1 MSDHDDFAFE
11 PQPGLPAPL
20 PPGEDLLWQGQ
31 PATLALAREA
41 FKLNWILAYMGV
53 VALWRGGAA
62 WADGGPALA
71 LATALPYLV
80 LAAAAAGV
88 VLALAWAQ
96 ARASI
101 YTITS
106 ARVLMRIGAAL
117 PVTFNLPFSQIE
129 AAALAPGKAGH
140 GTIALTLKGDARLS
154 YAILWPHARPW
165 EFRRTQPALRA
176 IPDAEAVARLLA
188 ETARARLSM
197 PVVRRIEVAAPGAIA
212 AE

>member
-20 PPGEDLLWQGQ
+20 PVGEELLWQGS
-31 PATLALAREA
+31 PAPLALAREA
-41 FKLNWILAYMGV
+41 YKLNWIRAYMAIL
-53 VALWRGGAA
+53 ALWRGGAA

-71 LATALPYLV
+71 LATALPYLA
-80 LAAAAAGV
+80 LAGLAGLV
-88 VLALAWAQ
+88 VLGLAWAQ

-101 YTITS
+101 YTVTS

-129 AAALAPGKAGH
+129 SAALAPGKGGH
-140 GTIALTLKGDARLS
+140 GTIALTLKGDTRLS

-165 EFRRTQPALRA
+165 EFRRTQPAFRA
-176 IPDAEAVARLLA
+176 IADAQAVARLLA
-188 ETARARLSM
+188 EAAEARLSL
-197 PVVRRIEVAAPGAIA
+197 PVVRRVEDPGASVLA